1 MTLIFLTFFFF
12 IYFFII
18 GTKLQTHLFLTLLTG
33 QAVIILVLI
42 CALVHW
48 VRKRSR
54 QKSDHSSVDKL
65 NSNKSDE
72 EIYHHCKY
80 ILSREL
86 VKIIIIF
93 DVRSLKKN
101 PKSSFSEVSLQRKSN
116 YSTNKN
122 RCKKIKRAAPKPEQ
136 INGANTER
144 GKTS

>member
-1 MTLIFLTFFFF
+1 MTLIFLTFFSLF
-12 IYFFII
+12 ISLFRRQITNSPVPDVVDWSSCDYPYPYLCAGTL
-18 GTKLQTHLFLTLLTG
+18 GTKTIPAEFV
-33 QAVIILVLI
+33 A
-42 CALVHW
+42 
-48 VRKRSR
+48 
-54 QKSDHSSVDKL
+54 KL

-93 DVRSLKKN
+93 GVRSLKKN

-116 YSTNKN
+116 YSTNQN

>member
-12 IYFFII
+12 II
-18 GTKLQTHLFLTLLTG
+18 GAKLQTHLFLTLLTG

-93 DVRSLKKN
+93 GVRSLKK
-101 PKSSFSEVSLQRKSN
+101 KIQRIASVKCRCKGKVTIPLIKTDAKKSN
-116 YSTNKN
+116 ELLQNQSNK
-122 RCKKIKRAAPKPEQ
+122 
-136 INGANTER
+136 
-144 GKTS
+144 